1 MTGIFHSGASPAST
15 HSALSGLDGRPAVI
29 GVPPGGRR
37 PRVPE
42 GHSLAFGRKREGRWL
57 GSRNERPRWRLG
69 HRHDFV
75 AHTAVPADTLVAHTA
90 VLDHTS
96 SHTPLVDAALPADIA
111 ADTTFPSDTEEG
123 WMRVDAWGPRR
134 ILFAGQRQRRS
145 FPLVVDEPR
154 VDQGQHH
161 RADRLRRRVGGRP
174 QRHCK
179 EVGASPGGGGPDSSR
194 LQLAL
199 PGMGVD
205 GEVLM
210 VSTYGTSLPGADR
223 WQVRKVSAACLRA
236 VIMAVPLP
244 LSAGVGVLVGWSVG
258 GSAPLD
264 ILVRVV
270 AAGLASVAAYM
281 VIEWL
286 IRRLVPLAV
295 LLRLSFVFPDRAPSR
310 FSVAL
315 RSTSVR
321 RLREWARSNQ
331 DRLDEQAL
339 AEKVLTLASALNFH
353 DRRTRGHS
361 ERTRALAELVVEE
374 LGLSEAEANEVRWGA
389 FLHDIGKLLV
399 PSSILNKAGTPTA
412 AEWEQLRQHPAEG
425 GRLVRPLRPFIGSGV
440 DAVSAHHE
448 AFDGTGYPDG
458 LRGEEIALAAR
469 IVSVVDSFEVMTAVR
484 SYKRPMSAAAARQ
497 ELVREAGKQFDPKVV
512 RAFVNVSLGRLHW
525 ALGLL
530 AWTAE
535 LPFIGIVPRAAAQV
549 GATVGA
555 GSSAVSTATLASVA
569 TASLGASLMVN
580 PLAAPVP
587 PAAAAAPPAATAV
600 VPGATGAGSL
610 GGESR
615 GTSLTT
621 SGVSKAP
628 SSSSRAG
635 SATGGKA
642 VLAGPSTT
650 GSGSSAGSASSASAP
665 RGPVGTADGGVSTQ
679 ASSTRDGSNAPAGAT
694 GTTDSQGASGT
705 TGSGTNGGSGTT
717 GSSSGTS
724 PVITSSLGTLGTAGI
739 GTSDGTGVP
748 VVSTVLNDVGGVVTT
763 TLGAVGKLGLLTLG
777 KSGTSTSKGKSGLL
791 GL

>member
-1 MTGIFHSGASPAST
+1 
-15 HSALSGLDGRPAVI
+15 
-29 GVPPGGRR
+29 
-37 PRVPE
+37 
-42 GHSLAFGRKREGRWL
+42 
-57 GSRNERPRWRLG
+57 
-69 HRHDFV
+69 
-75 AHTAVPADTLVAHTA
+75 
-90 VLDHTS
+90 
-96 SHTPLVDAALPADIA
+96 
-111 ADTTFPSDTEEG
+111 
-123 WMRVDAWGPRR
+123 
-134 ILFAGQRQRRS
+134 
-145 FPLVVDEPR
+145 
-154 VDQGQHH
+154 
-161 RADRLRRRVGGRP
+161 
-174 QRHCK
+174 
-179 EVGASPGGGGPDSSR
+179 
-194 LQLAL
+194 
-199 PGMGVD
+199 
-205 GEVLM
+205 M
-210 VSTYGTSLPGADR
+210 VSTYGTSLPGVDR

-587 PAAAAAPPAATAV
+587 PAAAAPPAATAV

-650 GSGSSAGSASSASAP
+650 GSGSSAGSASAP